1 MLLPLLKSLRPH
13 QWIKNAFVLA
23 PLVFG
28 HKLTDPDLLVRGLS
42 AALIFSILSGSVYLL
57 NDLAD
62 IDKDRAHPLK
72 RHRPI
77 PSGAL
82 PVPVARLASRLI
94 AIAAL
99 AGATTLD
106 LRFGIVAALYWLLNV
121 AYSRGLKHTAF
132 VDVGIIALGFLF
144 RILAGGYAIDVP
156 VSIWLAG
163 CTFLLALYLGLGK
176 RLHELITAGEEG
188 AKQRDSLKRYSEAG
202 TKKVMAIVALCT
214 VAAYA
219 GYCFSPATAG
229 MFRTE
234 LLPWTIPG
242 CIVGVARFYE
252 LATRQDRLASPTEQ
266 IVRDLP
272 FVANFALW
280 SGLFLWMIYR

>member
-28 HKLTDPDLLVRGLS
+28 HKLTDPELLVRGLA
-42 AALIFSILSGSVYLL
+42 AALIVSLLAGSVYLL

-82 PVPVARLASRLI
+82 PEPVARLASRLI
-94 AIAAL
+94 AFAAL
-99 AGATTLD
+99 TAAAALD
-106 LRFGIVAALYWLLNV
+106 LRFGLVAALYWHRNV

-156 VSIWLAG
+156 VSVWLAG

-202 TKKVMAIVALCT
+202 TKRVMAIVALST

-219 GYCFSPATAG
+219 GYCFSPATAE
-229 MFRTE
+229 MFKTG
-234 LLPWTIPG
+234 LLPWTIPS
-242 CIVGVARFYE
+242 CIIGVARFYE
-252 LATRQDRLASPTEQ
+252 LATRDDRLASPTEQ

>member
-28 HKLTDPDLLVRGLS
+28 HKLTDPDLLARGIG
-42 AALIFSILSGSVYLL
+42 AALIFSLLSGSVYLL

-77 PSGAL
+77 PSGDL

-94 AIAAL
+94 AFAAL
-99 AGATTLD
+99 TAAAALD
-106 LRFGIVAALYWLLNV
+106 LRFGLVAALYWLLNV

-132 VDVGIIALGFLF
+132 IDVGIIALGFLF
-144 RILAGGYAIDVP
+144 RILAGGFAIDVP
-156 VSIWLAG
+156 VSVWLAG

-202 TKKVMAIVALCT
+202 TKRVMAIVALST

-219 GYCFSPATAG
+219 GYCFSPATAE
-229 MFRTE
+229 MFKTG
-234 LLPWTIPG
+234 LLPCTIPS
-242 CIVGVARFYE
+242 CIIGVARFYE
-252 LATRQDRLASPTEQ
+252 LATREDRLASPTEQ
-266 IVRDLP
+266 IIRDLP

>member
-1 MLLPLLKSLRPH
+1 MLQPLLKSLRPH

-28 HKLTDPDLLVRGLS
+28 HKLTDPDLLVRGLA
-42 AALIFSILSGSVYLL
+42 AALFFSLLSGSVYLL

-82 PVPVARLASRLI
+82 PEPVARLASRII
-94 AIAAL
+94 AVAAL
-99 AGATTLD
+99 TGAAALD
-106 LRFGIVAALYWLLNV
+106 LRFALVAALYWLLNV

-144 RILAGGYAIDVP
+144 RILAGGYAINVH

-188 AKQRDSLKRYSEAG
+188 AKQRDSLKRYNEAA

-219 GYCFSPATAG
+219 GYCFSPATAE
-229 MFRTE
+229 MFKTG
-234 LLPWTIPG
+234 LLPWTIPS
-242 CIVGVARFYE
+242 CIIGVARFYE
-252 LATRQDRLASPTEQ
+252 LATRDDRLASPTEQ

>member
-28 HKLTDPDLLVRGLS
+28 HKLTDPALLVRGLA
-42 AALIFSILSGSVYLL
+42 AALIFSLLSGSVYLL

-82 PVPVARLASRLI
+82 PEPVARNASRII
-94 AIAAL
+94 AFAAL
-99 AGATTLD
+99 TGAASLD
-106 LRFGIVAALYWLLNV
+106 LRFGLVAGLYWLLNV

-144 RILAGGYAIDVP
+144 RILAGGYAINVP
-156 VSIWLAG
+156 VSVWLAG

-202 TKKVMAIVALCT
+202 TKRVMAIVALCT

-219 GYCFSPATAG
+219 GYCFSPATAA

-234 LLPWTIPG
+234 LLPWTIPS
-242 CIVGVARFYE
+242 CIIGVARFYE
-252 LATRQDRLASPTEQ
+252 LATREDRLASPTEQ

-280 SGLFLWMIYR
+280 SSLFLWMIYR